1 MANCP
6 QIDPLITPYVDGEA
20 SETERAEVETHLG
33 RCPPCQRQA
42 EAESTTRTLL
52 RERSDTLVGPV
63 SRRLRERCQD
73 TARHWSELGTPA
85 RRSPRLARP
94 LALAAVTLLAVL
106 GAAAYGLVFHPAE
119 ALSAQLTLDH
129 LVCFSRPGAAGTKTA
144 AAVSSDLRVRYGWDV
159 PVPDGAGAS
168 RLDVSRGA
176 AVLRA
181 ARRAGAS
188 PLQARSAPRVG
199 LRHAARHRAAGRRRD
214 PGIHLRDFSPGRR
227 DSGGALAR
235 FAGECTTGGSVLRD
249 ASVARTHA

>member
-6 QIDPLITPYVDGEA
+6 QVDPLITPYVDGEA

-73 TARHWSELGTPA
+73 TARHWSELGTPG

-159 PVPDGAGAS
+159 PVPEGPAPAG
-168 RLDVSRGA
+168 LTFLG
-176 AVLRA
+176 
-181 ARRAGAS
+181 
-188 PLQARSAPRVG
+188 
-199 LRHAARHRAAGRRRD
+199 GRRCFVL
-214 PGIHLRDFSPGRR
+214 H
-227 DSGGALAR
+227 GALAHLLFR
-235 FAGECTTGGSVLRD
+235 RGALPVSVYVMPRGTALQGDVAILGYTSVIFRRGDETVVVLSRD
-249 ASVARTHA
+249 SRENVRQVAQYFGMRQ